1 MLVKLASTKCFELN
15 DSALDLIVS
24 WLIAAKHI
32 KIVPVFLEAEI
43 YDSLLLPKRSSFP
56 LSIEDIRKIVNN
68 RANTQLIYNNFITWL
83 RSLDTF
89 MKQVTQ
95 VSRDKDTIQ
104 LKKFKRNEEALEQ
117 IASQRRNKSTR
128 TRSRTEAEFSIRF
141 HRSRSQQ
148 NPWKQNENERPADV
162 NDC

>member
-1 MLVKLASTKCFELN
+1 
-15 DSALDLIVS
+15 
-24 WLIAAKHI
+24 
-32 KIVPVFLEAEI
+32 
-43 YDSLLLPKRSSFP
+43 
-56 LSIEDIRKIVNN
+56 
-68 RANTQLIYNNFITWL
+68 
-83 RSLDTF
+83 

-117 IASQRRNKSTR
+117 IASQRRNKSAR
-128 TRSRTEAEFSIRF
+128 TRWRTEAEFSIRF